1 MGIRLQK
8 IKLVEYIQLA
18 IAAARA
24 AYGDFT
30 GVVVQGIKYLPRI
43 LAILAAVVII
53 VVILPVFF
61 VWSLFTGDSTTPSGT
76 FSEIAVESM
85 QYKGDWITVMAIAQ
99 TKKGLTGSGKTDLQG
114 AYQAMKDNKIS
125 KYLKSDPNASGDI
138 MDVYN
143 RNLELMK
150 STLSGYAG
158 NVYYYDEITASAY
171 WKSIKRTFN
180 VASGY
185 NVLEA
190 TVRTNDGESTEVIY
204 SSHDVV
210 SFKEDTGAIKI
221 KYQKYKL
228 KAFFP
233 VAKEYIESFSDDYG
247 AGRIHDGKA
256 ASHEGNDIFGERNTP
271 ILAIEDCT
279 IEKIGWNSFGGWRI
293 QLISSDGHRKY
304 YYAHMESYADYLQ
317 NFKDMSGKVVDNPGI
332 NIKAGEIIGY
342 VGSSGSFNSNTP
354 PGEDTGTPPHIH
366 LQMWVVSK
374 GWFSD
379 KETLINP
386 YYCLKLLETNKY
398 GEDIRLNKE
407 KLNREG
413 L

>member
-1 MGIRLQK
+1 MSNN
-8 IKLVEYIQLA
+8 KLVKYIQLA
-18 IAAARA
+18 IAAART

-30 GVVVQGIKYLPRI
+30 GLVVQGIKYLPRI
-43 LAILAAVVII
+43 LAILTAVVII

-61 VWSLFTGDSTTPSGT
+61 IWSLFTGDSTTPSGT

-85 QYKGDWITVMAIAQ
+85 QYKDDWITVMAIAQ
-99 TKKGLTGSGKTDLQG
+99 TKKGLTGSGKADLQG

-125 KYLKSDPNASGDI
+125 EYLKSVPNVSGDI

-150 STLSGYAG
+150 NTLSGYAG
-158 NVYYYDEITASAY
+158 NVYYYDEITASDS

-180 VASGY
+180 VISGY

-190 TVRTNDGESTEVIY
+190 TVMTNDGERSEVIY

-210 SFKEDTGAIKI
+210 SFKVDARVIKI

-228 KAFFP
+228 KAFFS
-233 VAKEYIESFSDDYG
+233 VAKEYTESFTDDFG
-247 AGRIHDGKA
+247 AGRIHDGNA
-256 ASHEGNDIFGERNTP
+256 ASHEGNDIFTDRNTP

-279 IEKIGWNSFGGWRI
+279 VEKIGWNSLGGWRI

-304 YYAHMESYADYLQ
+304 YYAHMENYKGNLQ
-317 NFKDMSGKVVDNPGI
+317 NFKDMSGKVVNNPGI
-332 NIKAGEIIGY
+332 NVKAGEVIGY

-354 PGEDTGTPPHIH
+354 PGADTGTPPHIH
-366 LQMWVVSK
+366 LQMWVISK
-374 GWFSD
+374 GWFSE

-398 GEDIRLNKE
+398 SEGVRLNEE
-407 KLNREG
+407 KLDKEG